1 MILNKVDN
9 VRAKRRD
16 AVIEETA
23 ADLIRFQASML
34 ENKPG
39 ELVIEPGSVDEFL
52 SGAFVSIVLGPK
64 ARRETEAK
72 FSIYVS
78 YSLAD

>member
-1 MILNKVDN
+1 MFARN
-9 VRAKRRD
+9 AE
-16 AVIEETA
+16 IEETA

-52 SGAFVSIVLGPK
+52 SGAFVSIVFGPK
-64 ARRETEAK
+64 ARR
-72 FSIYVS
+72 
-78 YSLAD
+78 